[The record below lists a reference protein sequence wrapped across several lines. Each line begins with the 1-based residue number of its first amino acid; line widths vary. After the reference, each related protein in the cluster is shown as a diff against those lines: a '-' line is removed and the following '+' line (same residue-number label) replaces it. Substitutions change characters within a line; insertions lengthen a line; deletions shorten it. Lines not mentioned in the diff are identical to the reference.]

1 MGIQLQ
7 PSGGDM
13 GRPHV
18 NVTRREVQSLAALAK
33 VVLSPARQATVL
45 QLLRL
50 LYVDISLLETSGLD
64 AEEPAIVFDA
74 RWT

>member
-7 PSGGDM
+7 SSGRDM
-13 GRPHV
+13 GRPPV
-18 NVTRREVQSLAALAK
+18 NVTQRELQSLAALANLE
-33 VVLSPARQATVL
+33 VPPARRATVL

-50 LYVDISLLETSGLD
+50 LYVDISLLETAGLD

-74 RWT
+74 RWI